1 MGMQAE
7 YQQRRE
13 ILKEKIGTGVAIF
26 KSAPQ
31 AIMHNDVEYNFRQ
44 DSSFYYLTG
53 FNEPG
58 AVAVLAPNHA
68 EHQFILF
75 VRPKDL
81 EQETW
86 SGRRV
91 GVDLAKELLGAD
103 AVFPIAEL
111 EEKLPGYLETGDKI
125 YYHLGRD
132 EKFDQKILTHY
143 QRLLRTMPKRGTGPV
158 AIADPSSILA
168 PLRLLK
174 SEAELALIRQAVA
187 ITVEAHNL
195 AREMAQPGV
204 YEYEIQAEMERLFRL
219 RGGDG
224 PAYPSIVASG
234 ENSCILHYTENTRQ
248 LQAGDLLLIDAGCAY
263 GYYNA
268 DITRTFPVSGS
279 LTDEQYSLYELVLN
293 AQKAAIAQAKSGNT
307 FNQVHEAA
315 VQVIVEGLLELNL
328 LSGDVET
335 LMTEGKEENKQKYR
349 TFFMHGTSHWL
360 GLDVHDIGLYKHNKD
375 TWVTLQP
382 GHVLTIEPGIYIAP
396 EVKPAEGQPDIPDK
410 WRGLGIRIEDDILI
424 TTGEPD
430 ILTAGVPKEITDIS
444 HSI

>member
-1 MGMQAE
+1 MQAE
-7 YQQRRE
+7 YQQRRKC
-13 ILKEKIGTGVAIF
+13 LLEKIGTGVAVF
-26 KSAPQ
+26 KSAPL
-31 AIMHNDVEYNFRQ
+31 AVMHNDVEHNFRQ
-44 DSSFYYLTG
+44 DSDFYYLTG

-58 AVAVLAPNHA
+58 AVAVLAPHHG

-75 VRPKDL
+75 VRPKNL

-91 GVDLAKELLGAD
+91 GVDAAKTLYGAD
-103 AVFPIAEL
+103 AVFSIEEL
-111 EEKLPGYLETGDKI
+111 DEKLPDYLKTGDKI
-125 YYHLGRD
+125 FYHFGRD
-132 EKFDQKILTHY
+132 EVFDRKILNHY
-143 QRLLRTMPKRGTGPV
+143 QRLLRTIPKRGTGPV
-158 AIADPSSILA
+158 AIADTGPILA

-174 SEAELALIRQAVA
+174 SEAELTLIRRAVDIA
-187 ITVEAHNL
+187 TEAHNL
-195 AREMAQPGV
+195 AREMAKPGR

-234 ENSCILHYTENTRQ
+234 KNSCILHYTENNSQ

-268 DITRTFPVSGS
+268 DITRTFPVSGQF
-279 LTDEQYSLYELVLN
+279 TDEQYILYDLVLK
-293 AQKAAIAQAKSGNT
+293 AQKAAISQARCGNT
-307 FNQVHEAA
+307 FNQVHETA
-315 VQVIVEGLLELNL
+315 VQVIVEGLLDLNL

-335 LMTEGKEENKQKYR
+335 LMNEGKEENKQKYR

-360 GLDVHDIGLYKHNKD
+360 GLDVHDIGVYKHNED

-382 GHVLTIEPGIYIAP
+382 GHFLTIEPGIYIAP
-396 EVKPAEGQPDIPDK
+396 EAEPAEGQPAIPDK

-424 TTGEPD
+424 TAHGPD
-430 ILTAGVPKEITDIS
+430 ILTVGVPKEIAEITA
-444 HSI
+444 

>member
-1 MGMQAE
+1 MQAD

-13 ILKEKIGTGVAIF
+13 TLKAKIGTGVAVF
-26 KSAPQ
+26 NSALR
-31 AIMHNDVEYNFRQ
+31 AVMHNDVEYNFRQ
-44 DSSFYYLTG
+44 DSDFYYLTG

-58 AVAVLAPNHA
+58 AVAVFAPNHS

-81 EQETW
+81 EQEIW

-91 GVDLAKELLGAD
+91 GVDAAKDLFGAD

-111 EEKLPGYLETGDKI
+111 DEKLPGYLETGDQI

-132 EKFDQKILTHY
+132 EKFDQKILNHY
-143 QRLLRTMPKRGTGPV
+143 QHLLQTLPKRGTGPV
-158 AIADPSSILA
+158 ALADPTPILA
-168 PLRLLK
+168 PLRLIK
-174 SEAELALIRQAVA
+174 SPSELALITRAIE
-187 ITVEAHNL
+187 ITVEAHKL
-195 AREMAQPGV
+195 AREMAKPGC
-204 YEYEIQAEMERLFRL
+204 YEYEIQAEMERLFRF

-234 ENSCILHYTENTRQ
+234 ENACILHYTENKRQ

-263 GYYNA
+263 RYYNA
-268 DITRTFPVSGS
+268 DITRTFPVSGTF
-279 LTDEQYSLYELVLN
+279 TDEQYILYDLVLK
-293 AQKAAIAQAKSGNT
+293 AQKAAIAQARSGNT

-328 LSGDVET
+328 LAGDVET
-335 LMTEGKEENKQKYR
+335 LMTEGKEDNKQKYR

-360 GLDVHDIGLYKHNKD
+360 GLDVHDVGLYKHNKE

-382 GHVLTIEPGIYIAP
+382 GQLLTVEPGIYIAP
-396 EVKPAEGQPDIPDK
+396 EAQPAEGQPSIPDK
-410 WRGLGIRIEDDILI
+410 WRGLGIRIEDDVLI
-424 TTGEPD
+424 TTGEPN
-430 ILTAGVPKEITDIS
+430 ILTAAVPKEIVDITN
-444 HSI
+444 

>member
-1 MGMQAE
+1 MNSD
-7 YQQRRE
+7 YQRRRE
-13 ILKEKIGTGVAIF
+13 TLQEKIGSGVAVF

-31 AIMHNDVEYNFRQ
+31 VTMHNDVEHNFRQ
-44 DSSFYYLTG
+44 DSDFYYLTG

-58 AVAVLAPNHA
+58 AVAVLAPNHP

-91 GVDLAKELLGAD
+91 GVDAAKDLFGAD
-103 AVFPIAEL
+103 AVFPVAEL
-111 EEKLPGYLETGDKI
+111 DEKLPGYLETGDKI
-125 YYHLGRD
+125 YYHFGRD
-132 EKFDQKILTHY
+132 EKFDHKILSHY

-158 AIADPSSILA
+158 AIADTGPILA
-168 PLRLLK
+168 PMRLIK
-174 SEAELALIRQAVA
+174 SETELTLIRQAVA

-195 AREMAQPGV
+195 ARELAKPGR
-204 YEYEIQAEMERLFRL
+204 YEYEIQAEMERLFRF

-268 DITRTFPVSGS
+268 DITRTFPVSGT
-279 LTDEQYSLYELVLN
+279 LTDEQYILYELVLK
-293 AQKAAIAQAKSGNT
+293 AQKAAIAQARSGNT

-315 VQVIVEGLLELNL
+315 VKVIVEGLLELNL

-349 TFFMHGTSHWL
+349 NFFMHGTSHWL

-396 EVKPAEGQPDIPDK
+396 EVQPAEGQPPIPEQ
-410 WRGLGIRIEDDILI
+410 WRSLGIRIEDDILI

-430 ILTAGVPKEITDIS
+430 ILTAGVPKEVAEIS
-444 HSI
+444 P